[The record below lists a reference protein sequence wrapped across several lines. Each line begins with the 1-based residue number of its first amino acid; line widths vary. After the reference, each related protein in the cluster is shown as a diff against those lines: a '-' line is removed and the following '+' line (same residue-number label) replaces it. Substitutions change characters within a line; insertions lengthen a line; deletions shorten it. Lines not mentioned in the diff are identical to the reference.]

1 MTPKEVIAFAKEN
14 GAKMVDLKFMDFP
27 GLWQHFSV
35 TISELTEEAFE
46 EGYGFDGSS
55 IRGWQ
60 AIHASDMLTV
70 PDPATAVMD
79 PFTKEPTLSMICDIV
94 DPITRE
100 KYSRDPR
107 NIAQKAE
114 AYLVASG
121 IGDVA
126 YFGPEA
132 EFFILDDIR
141 FDCREQHAFYYID
154 SVEGRWN
161 TGREEGPNLG
171 YKPQYKEG
179 YFPLSPTDTLQDIR
193 TEMCLVM

>member
-35 TISELTEEAFE
+35 PISELTEEAFE

-79 PFTKEPTLSMICDIV
+79 PFTKEPTLSMICNIV

-100 KYSRDPR
+100 RYSRDPR
-107 NIAQKAE
+107 YIAQKAE
-114 AYLVASG
+114 AYLVESG

-132 EFFILDDIR
+132 
-141 FDCREQHAFYYID
+141 
-154 SVEGRWN
+154 
-161 TGREEGPNLG
+161 
-171 YKPQYKEG
+171 
-179 YFPLSPTDTLQDIR
+179 
-193 TEMCLVM
+193 